1 MGRGGVNSW
10 GAEPLNAYRL
20 NANRE
25 YSHKFRIAPI
35 RKQLNDPTEYSLL
48 GFRNFGWNDLPATKY
63 PGDDIYKNQPE
74 KDITDDT
81 DNNTEK
87 PEAIPY
93 HTAEIPVDNTVR
105 HYNVFDLQGRLVAR
119 FKTVGIEDLQAKTAA
134 AVSHSGMYLVKS
146 KAGVSFRIN
155 VR

>member
-1 MGRGGVNSW
+1 MPLDGLTLGFMAR
-10 GAEPLNAYRL
+10 ELNAAL
-20 NANRE
+20 AGA
-25 YSHKFRIAPI
+25 RIE
-35 RKQLNDPTEYSLL
+35 RV
-48 GFRNFGWNDLPATKY
+48 
-63 PGDDIYKNQPE
+63 NQPE

-81 DNNTEK
+81 GNNTEK

-105 HYNVFDLQGRLVAR
+105 QYNVFDLQGRLVAR

-134 AVSHSGMYLVKS
+134 AVNHSGMYLVKS
-146 KAGVSFRIN
+146 KAGASFRIN